1 MALSLGI
8 FFSSS
13 PKLTAEEGSSKN
25 RQTNL
30 NRKNRQSDQGE
41 KPAVEQ
47 HHRDI
52 DHREGGIKDGGKG
65 LTSKK
70 IPDLLQFGHP
80 GSQLAHRAT
89 VEITKGETQQ
99 VVDHLST
106 ETLINTVGG
115 FCKQKRLQT
124 PQNPLQNRDH
134 HKGDTQHLQRVQA
147 ALGDHLVDDHLNQ
160 QRVGKGE
167 QLNHKTGRQHLN
179 QNAAVTLQSWPEPT
193 GTKRLIWCCIG
204 ALHQQK
210 LNPLREGLFQ
220 LLRRK
225 GEHALIGR
233 RQPQPSLIAG
243 HHQSKAPLPREHR
256 RNLQSGSGNS
266 RHPGGHHMQA
276 KAGGQLA
283 TELKIGLQPTAD
295 VVLKHLLDRIT
306 PEGQLHQLR
315 QHLETSQNFLNCP
328 LGLDQAQAVDHIALR
343 TEAAHWGQDF
353 RVLNGGIHDDRAK
366 AGVRRLYGVNGQ
378 PRGRQRHQPKRK
390 RLTSGK
396 IRRRT
401 NGLSD
406 HQVTPGTGY
415 EKALPSGQGR
425 IHRGR
430 IRRTTFSDLQGI
442 R

>member
-1 MALSLGI
+1 MRDLLQHLTGLRKGCARDRFLKGAGDVLGVELLPAPATDHFHVLGLHRLDSGENLHQMALSLGV
-8 FFSSS
+8 FFRSS

-25 RQTNL
+25 RQSDL

-52 DHREGGIKDGGKG
+52 DHREGGIEDGGEG

-179 QNAAVTLQSWPEPT
+179 QDAAVTLQSWPEPT
-193 GTKRLIWCCIG
+193 RAKLLIWGCIG

-210 LNPLREGLFQ
+210 LNPLREGLIQ
-220 LLRRK
+220 LLRLK
-225 GEHALIGR
+225 SEHALIGR
-233 RQPQPSLIAG
+233 RQL
-243 HHQSKAPLPREHR
+243 
-256 RNLQSGSGNS
+256 
-266 RHPGGHHMQA
+266 
-276 KAGGQLA
+276 
-283 TELKIGLQPTAD
+283 
-295 VVLKHLLDRIT
+295 
-306 PEGQLHQLR
+306 
-315 QHLETSQNFLNCP
+315 
-328 LGLDQAQAVDHIALR
+328 
-343 TEAAHWGQDF
+343 
-353 RVLNGGIHDDRAK
+353 
-366 AGVRRLYGVNGQ
+366 
-378 PRGRQRHQPKRK
+378 
-390 RLTSGK
+390 
-396 IRRRT
+396 
-401 NGLSD
+401 
-406 HQVTPGTGY
+406 
-415 EKALPSGQGR
+415 
-425 IHRGR
+425 
-430 IRRTTFSDLQGI
+430 
-442 R
+442 